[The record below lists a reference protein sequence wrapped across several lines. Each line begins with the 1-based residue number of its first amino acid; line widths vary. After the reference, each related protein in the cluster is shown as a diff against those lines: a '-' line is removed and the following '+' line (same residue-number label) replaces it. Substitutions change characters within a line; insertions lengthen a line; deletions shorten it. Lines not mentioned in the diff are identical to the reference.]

1 MNCEISVYLAYGMAI
16 YVFAS
21 IFYLIFTRNI
31 GTPFKDSLTQRQ
43 LTIKKQ
49 AVVQRGKILCYGI
62 TTGLIICII
71 WRPFKLC

>member
-1 MNCEISVYLAYGMAI
+1 MNCELSVYLAYGMAI

-43 LTIKKQ
+43 LNIKKQ
-49 AVVQRGKILCYGI
+49 AVAQRGKIFCYGI
-62 TTGLIICII
+62 ITGLIVYII
-71 WRPFKLC
+71 WRPFKMC

>member
-21 IFYLIFTRNI
+21 IFYLIFTRNM

>member
-1 MNCEISVYLAYGMAI
+1 MNCKISVFLAYGMAI

-21 IFYLIFTRNI
+21 IFYLIFTHNI

-43 LTIKKQ
+43 LNIKKQ
-49 AVVQRGKILCYGI
+49 ASSQRGKIFCYGI
-62 TTGLIICII
+62 ITGLIVCII

>member
-21 IFYLIFTRNI
+21 IFYLIFTHNI

-43 LTIKKQ
+43 LI
-49 AVVQRGKILCYGI
+49 ASSRDDCLVFL
-62 TTGLIICII
+62 
-71 WRPFKLC
+71 